1 MIACCRLIPKAI
13 LLLNDQYHD
22 NAFSLIQW
30 QMIEYFA
37 HKGINQR
44 LQPLEGDTHAN
55 TLDSLTHALMHLC

>member
-1 MIACCRLIPKAI
+1 MIACCRLIPEAI
-13 LLLNDQYHD
+13 LILNDQYHD

-44 LQPLEGDTHAN
+44 LKPPEG
-55 TLDSLTHALMHLC
+55 